1 MQKRCSSP
9 PESSWVADAQ
19 KLLQTAQLLLACAA
33 FGETRRHAHA
43 RIQRQLRM
51 LPDEL
56 HRARAAFGE
65 RLAIDEHVARPGRQ
79 IARQHA
85 AQRRLA
91 GAGRRGQLHALAGG
105 NGEGD
110 VIENGT
116 TVEGDGEV
124 PAF

>member
-1 MQKRCSSP
+1 MR
-9 PESSWVADAQ
+9 
-19 KLLQTAQLLLACAA
+19 
-33 FGETRRHAHA
+33 HA

-65 RLAIDEHVARPGRQ
+65 RLTIDEHLARPGRQ
-79 IARQHA
+79 IAASTRHSVV
-85 AQRRLA
+85 LPVP
-91 GAGRRGQLHALAGG
+91 GGRGQPHALAGG

-110 VIENGT
+110 VVENGA

-124 PAF
+124 AAF

>member
-1 MQKRCSSP
+1 
-9 PESSWVADAQ
+9 
-19 KLLQTAQLLLACAA
+19 
-33 FGETRRHAHA
+33 
-43 RIQRQLRM
+43 M

-65 RLAIDEHVARPGRQ
+65 RLAIDEHLARPGRQ

-91 GAGRRGQLHALAGG
+91 GAGGRGQLHALAGG

-110 VIENGT
+110 VVENGA

-124 PAF
+124 AAF